1 MKLRTKKPR
10 ERKYSLSII
19 KKDWQ
24 KHKYL
29 YLFFALPVVIY
40 FVVFKYV
47 PLYGLQIA
55 FKDFKTGRGIWGS
68 EWVGLKHFTDFFGN
82 IYFWRLISNTLRI
95 SLLGLVLGFPA
106 PIIFALLLNE
116 VRHKFFKK
124 TIQTLTYLPHFISTV
139 VICGIL
145 VTFSSS
151 DGLFNTII
159 AFLGGTRSD
168 LLMKSSAFLP
178 IYIGSNIWA
187 GFGWG
192 SILYLSALSNVD
204 QEQYEASYIDG
215 ASRFQRM
222 RFITLPGIMPTI
234 VIQFILRIGNLMSVG
249 SEKILLLYS
258 PLTYDVADV
267 ISTYVYRKGLL
278 DQNYAY
284 STAVGIFNSV
294 INIILLV
301 TANNLSKRVNETSL
315 W

>member
-10 ERKYSLSII
+10 ERKYSRSII

-234 VIQFILRIGNLMSVG
+234 VIQFILRVGYLMSVG

-258 PLTYDVADV
+258 PITYDVSDV
-267 ISTYVYRKGLL
+267 ISTYVYRKGLINQ
-278 DQNYAY
+278 DFAY

-301 TANNLSKRVNETSL
+301 TANKLCKHVNETSL

>member
-234 VIQFILRIGNLMSVG
+234 VIQFILRVGYLMSVG

-258 PLTYDVADV
+258 PITYDVSDV
-267 ISTYVYRKGLL
+267 ISTYVYRKGLINQ
-278 DQNYAY
+278 DFAY

-301 TANNLSKRVNETSL
+301 TANKLCKHVNETSL

>member
-95 SLLGLVLGFPA
+95 SLLGLILGFPA

-178 IYIGSNIWA
+178 IYIGSNVWA

-234 VIQFILRIGNLMSVG
+234 VIQFILRVGYLMSVG

-258 PLTYDVADV
+258 PITYDVSDV
-267 ISTYVYRKGLL
+267 ISTYVYRKGLINQ
-278 DQNYAY
+278 DFAY

-301 TANNLSKRVNETSL
+301 TANKLCKHVNETSL

>member
-1 MKLRTKKPR
+1 MKSRTKKTK
-10 ERKYSLSII
+10 EKKFSLSLI
-19 KKDWQ
+19 KKDWR
-24 KHKYL
+24 KYKYL

-55 FKDFKTGRGIWGS
+55 FKDFKLSRGIWGS
-68 EWVGLKHFTDFFGN
+68 EWIGLKHFVNFFGN
-82 IYFWRLISNTLRI
+82 IHFGRLIINTIRI
-95 SLLGLVLGFPA
+95 SLLGLLFGFPA

-116 VRHKFFKK
+116 VSHKTFKK
-124 TIQTLTYLPHFISTV
+124 SVQTLTYLPHFISTV

-145 VTFSSS
+145 VNFSGSE
-151 DGLFNTII
+151 GLFNTII
-159 AFLGGTRSD
+159 EFFGGTRAD

-178 IYIGSNIWA
+178 IFIGSNIWA

-204 QEQYEASYIDG
+204 QEQYEASFIDG

-222 RFITLPGIMPTI
+222 RYITLPGIMPTI